1 MWTTCGWCVGGRIV
15 SWGLSLIAHEHPS
28 MAPWPI
34 AVLRSP
40 PQVQP
45 YYIDFK
51 CFVKKRWEGRTL
63 VKMFSQVG
71 GLWGDWRRGTLGG

>member
-1 MWTTCGWCVGGRIV
+1 
-15 SWGLSLIAHEHPS
+15 

-45 YYIDFK
+45 YYFDFK